1 MGYTHI
7 NLTSQE
13 RTNENDDDVV
23 VVLSL
28 FEAKLLN
35 NLENQR
41 KNPSFSDFFSC
52 YRESTAF
59 RRRQSLLQPLWH

>member
-1 MGYTHI
+1 MVYTHI

-28 FEAKLLN
+28 LAAKLHNYLD
-35 NLENQR
+35 NQR
-41 KNPSFSDFFSC
+41 KKLFFS
-52 YRESTAF
+52 AQF
-59 RRRQSLLQPLWH
+59 

>member
-13 RTNENDDDVV
+13 RTHENDDDVV

-28 FEAKLLN
+28 FEAKLQNYL
-35 NLENQR
+35 
-41 KNPSFSDFFSC
+41 
-52 YRESTAF
+52 
-59 RRRQSLLQPLWH
+59 